1 MASKAKI
8 QMNNAEVV
16 RMLKS
21 PEMQS
26 VLLSNAERIAN
37 RAGPGYEAELGT
49 GGRTRARAFVS
60 TATYEARR
68 DNAKN
73 ATLLRALGGG

>member
-1 MASKAKI
+1 MAKAKI
-8 QMNNAEVV
+8 KMNNAAVV
-16 RMLKS
+16 EMLKS
-21 PEMQS
+21 PALEA
-26 VLLSNAERIAN
+26 VLLSNAERIAGS
-37 RAGPGYEAELGT
+37 AGSGYEAELGA
-49 GGRTRARAFVS
+49 GGRTRSRAFVS